1 MALAVITAVGYDYI
15 LTFSNEIE
23 YIWNKPWTWVSM
35 LFVFIRYLGLYSAA
49 ISSLEKSSFL
59 PGSQKMYVFVPPS
72 LSELSN
78 TSDIY

>member
-23 YIWNKPWTWVSM
+23 YIWNKPWTWASM
-35 LFVFIRYLGLYSAA
+35 LFVFIRYLGLYSA
-49 ISSLEKSSFL
+49 KSSFL

-72 LSELSN
+72 LSGLPN